1 MRLSGFA
8 SVVLAIKTVERIVS
22 WSTKQTD
29 NESVYSAT
37 VFLWLSSELLRIFTS
52 NALCK
57 YFFRAFLAD
66 HVESVLAFHIV
77 CRQTPDISYWNKNA
91 YIYFFFFS
99 WSMPDDLLWQRLL
112 WELVKSTIHK
122 STPWWKIRLHC
133 NCCFSP
139 LSCGWRFRCSLW
151 WSVCLVL
158 AMRDSV
164 AKRDYD
170 AFAIIL
176 HWKRNPLLISCW
188 KCRASFLP
196 IHIYT
201 NLILCLLPPVFA
213 SWLEQSRCNP

>member
-22 WSTKQTD
+22 WSTKQTN

-91 YIYFFFFS
+91 YIFFFS
-99 WSMPDDLLWQRLL
+99 SVEVCRTTSSGSACCGNWWNPQFTNRRLDERYVYIVTVAFHRCPVDDA
-112 WELVKSTIHK
+112 
-122 STPWWKIRLHC
+122 
-133 NCCFSP
+133 
-139 LSCGWRFRCSLW
+139 
-151 WSVCLVL
+151 SVVRYGDQCV
-158 AMRDSV
+158 
-164 AKRDYD
+164 
-170 AFAIIL
+170 
-176 HWKRNPLLISCW
+176 
-188 KCRASFLP
+188 
-196 IHIYT
+196 
-201 NLILCLLPPVFA
+201 
-213 SWLEQSRCNP
+213 